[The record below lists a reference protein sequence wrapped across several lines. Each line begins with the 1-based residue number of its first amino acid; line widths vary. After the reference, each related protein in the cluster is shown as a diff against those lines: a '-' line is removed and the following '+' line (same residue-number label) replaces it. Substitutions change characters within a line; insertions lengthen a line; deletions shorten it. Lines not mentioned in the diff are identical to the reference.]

1 MIDQLKAIK
10 PIVSIPDNS
19 LIYLLIIV
27 FVSLIAL
34 LMIIKFWIKKL
45 KSSKNY
51 LRKNA
56 LRQLQNLDFTN
67 PKIVAYDFNRYAN
80 FLLNDYNKKQY
91 EQIQNML
98 IDYKYKKQ
106 VGVLSDDLITK
117 IREFIRV

>member
-27 FVSLIAL
+27 FVLLIAL

-80 FLLNDYNKKQY
+80 FLLNDYNQKQY